1 MQRVV
6 VVGGPG
12 SGKSTLAAILAEHLK
27 ARHVEL
33 DRLWWDAG
41 WTPAGR
47 GELRH
52 RLAQTL
58 VADRWVIDG
67 NYVDEVADLVWPA
80 ADIIVW
86 LNPAR
91 HVAVRR
97 AVLRSG
103 VRAVRRSELWNGNR
117 QSIVA
122 LSPWAIARLVHRWPG
137 YSQHIARKLTQ
148 LAIAD
153 EQVVHLDSDAAVDR
167 WVRGLRCPGRWDAGQ
182 VSGDP

>member
-12 SGKSTLAAILAEHLK
+12 SGKSTLAAILAEHLD

-33 DRLWWDAG
+33 DRLWWDAA

-47 GELRH
+47 EELRR
-52 RLAQTL
+52 RLAGPL
-58 VADRWVIDG
+58 VTDRWVIDG

-117 QSIVA
+117 QSLAV
-122 LSPWAIARLVHRWPG
+122 LSPRSITRLVRRWPNYSDAIART
-137 YSQHIARKLTQ
+137 LTQ
-148 LAIAD
+148 LATAD
-153 EQVVHLDSDAAVDR
+153 EKVVHLESDAACER
-167 WVRGLRCPGRWDAGQ
+167 WLRDQ
-182 VSGDP
+182 

>member
-12 SGKSTLAAILAEHLK
+12 AGKSTLAAILAEHL
-27 ARHVEL
+27 
-33 DRLWWDAG
+33 
-41 WTPAGR
+41 T
-47 GELRH
+47 
-52 RLAQTL
+52 
-58 VADRWVIDG
+58 
-67 NYVDEVADLVWPA
+67 
-80 ADIIVW
+80 
-86 LNPAR
+86 AR

-137 YSQHIARKLTQ
+137 YSQHIARTLTQ

-153 EQVVHLDSDAAVDR
+153 QQVVHLDSDAAVDR
-167 WVRGLRCPGRWDAGQ
+167 WVRDLRCPGRWDAAQ